1 MSIFSEFH
9 CIKYE
14 TLLRLKKKRVLFAQ
28 APISNLKKIKYSF
41 LYFAFKCFLISHGK
55 NTKPLLKG
63 QQVSMT
69 TTWNTKRRL
78 SLSHMLLHQVS
89 RQTVHIMQPIKNEHF
104 KVNLPFLRGDVA
116 APSATRSVNDICQA
130 PLWTARNVAMASYS
144 LLWTQMSDVQSYTC
158 YTLTSEVMSQ

>member
-1 MSIFSEFH
+1 M
-9 CIKYE
+9 
-14 TLLRLKKKRVLFAQ
+14 
-28 APISNLKKIKYSF
+28 F
-41 LYFAFKCFLISHGK
+41 LLISHGK

-130 PLWTARNVAMASYS
+130 PLWVHHVRERNVAMASYS